1 MRFTYILLLLLSCV
15 VLLFSC
21 SSREKKA
28 VYDNDEAY
36 RLGQTQ
42 AERIINC
49 TDEEALQDSLLEI
62 RSRIYHIGINV
73 GEEQAEEFEKG
84 FIDYIRQNNDSL
96 AQELF

>member
-1 MRFTYILLLLLSCV
+1 MRFTYILLLLSCV

-73 GEEQAEEFEKG
+73 GGEQAEEFEKG